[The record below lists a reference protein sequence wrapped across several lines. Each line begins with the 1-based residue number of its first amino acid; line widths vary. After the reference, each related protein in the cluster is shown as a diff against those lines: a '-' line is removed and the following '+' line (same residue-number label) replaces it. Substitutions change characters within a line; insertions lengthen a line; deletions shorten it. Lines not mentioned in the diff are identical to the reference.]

1 MCQNVNIISNPTLL
15 SHPTAISEMKNKETL
30 AIWQL
35 SQVFFLNPL
44 YFFTWLM
51 ESVRPRS
58 GSELTAAA
66 RTAHEKISGAIST
79 ICKVYK
85 YGSFS
90 EHYSSSTDC
99 TKNDILSST
108 ESSSLRLGVGT
119 RASVSYS
126 YSSSTPQPHDC
137 IDEEEEEED
146 SEQDNIGNLPFS
158 RYTPHPHLNYLPN
171 DKINDTNLR
180 FNANVFYINSMEDV
194 SETECSDQEIETPTP
209 GLTPGISR
217 TNSYG
222 HPLGLVLVD
231 ASSNWSVPE
240 YQQHISNTSSKSRT
254 AHTTTTGNIQCTVKI
269 EKRSSPQC

>member
-1 MCQNVNIISNPTLL
+1 
-15 SHPTAISEMKNKETL
+15 
-30 AIWQL
+30 
-35 SQVFFLNPL
+35 
-44 YFFTWLM
+44 M

-99 TKNDILSST
+99 TKNDLLSST
-108 ESSSLRLGVGT
+108 ESSNLRLGVGT
-119 RASVSYS
+119 RASISYS
-126 YSSSTPQPHDC
+126 YSSSTPTPTPQTHDC
-137 IDEEEEEED
+137 LEEEEEEEN

-171 DKINDTNLR
+171 DKINDSNLR

-194 SETECSDQEIETPTP
+194 SESDGSAGLDREIETPTP

-254 AHTTTTGNIQCTVKI
+254 AHTTTTGNIQCMVFI
-269 EKRSSPQC
+269 EKRSSPQR